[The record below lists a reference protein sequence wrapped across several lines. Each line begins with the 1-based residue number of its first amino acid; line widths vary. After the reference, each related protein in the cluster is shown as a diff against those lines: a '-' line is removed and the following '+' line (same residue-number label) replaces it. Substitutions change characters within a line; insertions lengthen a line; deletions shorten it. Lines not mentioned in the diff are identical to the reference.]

1 MSSTYINI
9 YKKRFH
15 ILGISINIKVKLYEI
30 NNNEIGIVA
39 SSKKLNFT
47 FSFSTN
53 QINYKEINKEIKEHF
68 QKLLIE
74 RNEISK
80 VNKIIVFEMPDGEL
94 FISY

>member
-1 MSSTYINI
+1 MSSSYINI

-47 FSFSTN
+47 LSFSVN

-68 QKLLIE
+68 QKLLME

-80 VNKIIVFEMPDGEL
+80 TIVFEMPNGEF